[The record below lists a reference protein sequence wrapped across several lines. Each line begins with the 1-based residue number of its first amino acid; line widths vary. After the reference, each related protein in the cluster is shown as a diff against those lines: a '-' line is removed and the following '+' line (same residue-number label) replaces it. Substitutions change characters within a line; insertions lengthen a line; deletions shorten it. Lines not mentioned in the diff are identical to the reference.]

1 VSALLTR
8 QESAI
13 RTAVLCIAQYH
24 IASTLS
30 EQFMAAGYAVQLE
43 KPGEGLFERI
53 VRHSPGLVVFDGEAD
68 LETSLGIAHRLEHL
82 WVHRIVA
89 IARDAMDR
97 LPPTW
102 LDAFDDILPMP
113 PRPAE
118 LQARLAVADRL
129 YKLENKLRRS
139 NNRVEEADRII
150 ARVNRQMLQDQFAVA
165 KIQTALL
172 PSSLPAI
179 SEAEFA
185 WTYRPRAEVA
195 GDGLNVFRL
204 DEAHVGF
211 YVLDVSGSGTPAAL
225 LSVLLSRQIS
235 PFPVQST
242 LLKSLVREAPG
253 YRLNPPSEVL
263 NELNRTFPFDS
274 ERIQFFTMFYGIL
287 NIRTGN
293 LRYAV
298 AGHPLPVLTHAGM
311 PPRYLIGGG
320 YPIGFVDDAA
330 YEEHQIDLCHGD
342 RLFIFTDGLS
352 EAHDEGGRQFGPFAM
367 LQTLSDIG
375 SCDLKDNVLKLFS
388 AAEAW
393 CGNDGFHDDVSL
405 LAVGLR

>member
-1 VSALLTR
+1 MIPPQARHENST
-8 QESAI
+8 
-13 RTAVLCIAQYH
+13 RTAVVCIAQYH
-24 IASTLS
+24 IASILS
-30 EQFMAAGYAVQLE
+30 DQLMAAGYATQLE
-43 KPGEGLFERI
+43 KPGEGLYERI
-53 VRHSPGLVVFDGEAD
+53 VRHSPGLVVFDGETD
-68 LETSLGIAHRLEHL
+68 LESALGIARRLEHL

-89 IARDAMDR
+89 IGQETMDR
-97 LPPTW
+97 LPATW
-102 LDAFDDILPMP
+102 LNDFDDILPMP
-113 PRPAE
+113 IRPAE
-118 LQARLAVADRL
+118 FQARIAVADRL
-129 YKLENKLRRS
+129 YKLESKLRRS
-139 NNRVEEADRII
+139 NSRVEEADKII
-150 ARVNRQMLQDQFAVA
+150 ARVNRQMLQDQYAVA

-185 WTYRPRAEVA
+185 WTYKPRTEVA

-242 LLKSLVREAPG
+242 LLKSLVKESPG
-253 YRLNPPSEVL
+253 YRLNTPSEVL
-263 NELNRTFPFDS
+263 SELNRTFPFDS
-274 ERIQFFTMFYGIL
+274 ERIQFFTMFYGVL

-320 YPIGFVDDAA
+320 YPIGFVDDAV
-330 YEEHQIDLCHGD
+330 YEEHQIDMCHGD

-352 EAHDEGGRQFGPFAM
+352 EAHDDGGRQFGPFAM
-367 LQTLSDIG
+367 IQTLVGIDA
-375 SCDLKDNVLKLFS
+375 CDLKDSVLTLFS

-393 CGNDGFHDDVSL
+393 CGKDGFHDDVSL

>member
-1 VSALLTR
+1 MSVPQAR
-8 QESAI
+8 QENTI
-13 RTAVLCIAQYH
+13 RTAVVCIAQYH
-24 IASTLS
+24 IASPVSDQL
-30 EQFMAAGYAVQLE
+30 MAAGYAAQLE
-43 KPGEGLFERI
+43 KPGDGLYERI
-53 VRHSPGLVVFDGEAD
+53 VRHSPGLVVFDGETD
-68 LETSLGIAHRLEHL
+68 LETSLEIARRLEHL

-89 IARDAMDR
+89 ISQETLGR

-102 LDAFDDILPMP
+102 LDTFDDILPMP
-113 PRPAE
+113 IRPTE
-118 LQARLAVADRL
+118 FQARLAVAERL
-129 YKLENKLRRS
+129 YKLENRLRRS
-139 NNRVEEADRII
+139 NSHVEEADKII
-150 ARVNRQMLQDQFAVA
+150 ARVNRQMLQDQYVVA

-185 WTYRPRAEVA
+185 WTYKPRAEVA

-242 LLKSLVREAPG
+242 LLKSLVNDAPG

-263 NELNRTFPFDS
+263 SELNRTFPFDS

-287 NIRTGN
+287 NIKTGN

-320 YPIGFVDDAA
+320 YPIGFVDDAV

-342 RLFIFTDGLS
+342 RLFVFTDGLS
-352 EAHDEGGRQFGPFAM
+352 EAHDESGRQFGPFAM
-367 LQTLSDIG
+367 LQTLVDIDA
-375 SCDLKDNVLKLFS
+375 CDLKDNVLKLFS

-393 CGNDGFHDDVSL
+393 CGKEGFHDDVSL